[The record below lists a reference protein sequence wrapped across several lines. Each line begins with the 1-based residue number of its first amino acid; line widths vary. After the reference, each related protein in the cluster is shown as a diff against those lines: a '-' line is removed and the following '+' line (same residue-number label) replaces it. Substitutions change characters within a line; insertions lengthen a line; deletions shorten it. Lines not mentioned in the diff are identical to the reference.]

1 MTLDTDIAVAFITVA
16 GAALVTVLSF
26 VLGVLKERRKTD
38 NATEAA
44 IAGGV
49 KVLLKISLHGRHNHY
64 LRKGWIDL
72 EGLDEA
78 EGTYAAYA
86 ALGGNG
92 VGAKRIEEIRL
103 LPTRAPQEEL

>member
-1 MTLDTDIAVAFITVA
+1 MTLDTNIAVAIITVA
-16 GAALVTVLSF
+16 GTALATVLSYI
-26 VLGVLKERRKTD
+26 LGTLNEHRKTD
-38 NATEAA
+38 SATEEA
-44 IAGGV
+44 IACGV
-49 KVLLKISLHGRHNHY
+49 KVLLKIRLHEHHNHY

-103 LPTRAPQEEL
+103 IPTRNPQEER